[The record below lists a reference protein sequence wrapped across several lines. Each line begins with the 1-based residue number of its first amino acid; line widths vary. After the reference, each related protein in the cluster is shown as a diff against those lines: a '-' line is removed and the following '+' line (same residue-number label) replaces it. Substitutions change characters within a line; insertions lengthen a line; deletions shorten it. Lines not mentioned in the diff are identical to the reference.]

1 MYLLFNDLIYPLFAK
16 REGLYRRSVQPHYH
30 FLGGFTNTK
39 LIHMLELFK
48 HFSDIF
54 YPSCLYN
61 RFLDLL
67 KRIIQIDSRR
77 EIVLEETPSFPAR
90 YS

>member
-1 MYLLFNDLIYPLFAK
+1 MYLLFNDLIYTLICEE

-30 FLGGFTNTK
+30 FLGNFTNTK
-39 LIHMLELFK
+39 VIHMLELPK
-48 HFSDIF
+48 HFSDTF

-67 KRIIQIDSRR
+67 PLKTVFTGSWM
-77 EIVLEETPSFPAR
+77 
-90 YS
+90 